1 MKSKYMAVIP
11 FLFAFGILLISG
23 CSVTTQKSTS
33 SQENMPEIIIGSDD
47 FPPFNYSDENGEPA
61 GIDVDIANEALG
73 RLGYKPVF
81 TKIVWDDKD
90 KDLENKEIDCLWGCF
105 SMDGRE
111 NDYKWAGPYMVSRQ
125 VVAVNENSTIKKL
138 SDLSGKVIA
147 VQASTKPEDI
157 FLNRTNPSIPLVK
170 DVYSLENRKLLFTSL
185 GKCYVDAIAAHE
197 TSIQQYIKDYGAKIR
212 ILDEAILTTGIGV
225 AFPENTDSELP
236 EKLTEIFKEMRKDGS
251 EEKILKKYLPETSG
265 YLEVDKI
272 ENN

>member
-1 MKSKYMAVIP
+1 MAVIP
-11 FLFAFGILLISG
+11 FLFAFGVLLISG

-125 VVAVNENSTIKKL
+125 VVAVNENSNIKKL

-157 FLNRTNPSIPLVK
+157 FLNRTNPSIPLV
-170 DVYSLENRKLLFTSL
+170 
-185 GKCYVDAIAAHE
+185 CIA
-197 TSIQQYIKDYGAKIR
+197 
-212 ILDEAILTTGIGV
+212 
-225 AFPENTDSELP
+225 
-236 EKLTEIFKEMRKDGS
+236 
-251 EEKILKKYLPETSG
+251 
-265 YLEVDKI
+265 
-272 ENN
+272 